1 MDEEEDRLKKSMGDT
16 SSLQYVILD
25 MTGKSL
31 EHTLPTMVLS
41 NNTVNETLVTGEY
54 IVIEH
59 PNFYI

>member
-31 EHTLPTMVLS
+31 EHPLPTMVLS
-41 NNTVNETLVTGEY
+41 NNTVYQTLV
-54 IVIEH
+54 
-59 PNFYI
+59 